1 MRTKCIHNGL
11 TIAQSLSHE
20 KNVCG
25 GIKNTMTVEDIINE
39 LKKNPH
45 FDENMKALENW
56 EKKVKKLSVEEKTP

>member
-1 MRTKCIHNGL
+1 
-11 TIAQSLSHE
+11 
-20 KNVCG
+20 
-25 GIKNTMTVEDIINE
+25 MTVEDIINE